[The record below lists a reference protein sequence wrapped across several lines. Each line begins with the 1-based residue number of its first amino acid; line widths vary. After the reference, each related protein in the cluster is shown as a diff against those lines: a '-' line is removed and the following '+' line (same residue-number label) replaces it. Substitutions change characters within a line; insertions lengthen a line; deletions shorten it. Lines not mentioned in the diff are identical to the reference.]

1 MTKLARIF
9 ASSQSTAPWLSLVV
23 LAGMSHAL
31 PNRSQFDPQAEIRQA
46 EVTEAVRA
54 APRLIGPWVGEDEQV
69 SPQAQE
75 LLRPNAL
82 LSRTYRRPGGPRIHV
97 LLVHCSDARDMIGH
111 YPPVCYPSSG
121 WIAAPTEGPDDDRI
135 VFAGRTLPVRVYR
148 FRRLRDQ
155 GQDEQIRIFS
165 AFVLPDGTVTP
176 LIDDI
181 NQQSQRLAVSVQGVA
196 QLQVV
201 TSGRLDR
208 AEAVEAA
215 SEVLRG
221 MGDLFA
227 ALRIP
232 QGENGDA

>member
-1 MTKLARIF
+1 MTRLSRIF
-9 ASSQSTAPWLSLVV
+9 ASSQSAAPWLSLVV
-23 LAGMSHAL
+23 LAGMSRAL
-31 PNRSQFDPQAEIRQA
+31 PNRSQFNPQAEVRQA
-46 EVTEAVRA
+46 EVAAAVRA
-54 APRLIGPWVGEDEQV
+54 VPRLIGSWVGEDEQV

-82 LSRTYRRPGGPRIHV
+82 LSRTYLRPGGSRIHV

-121 WIAAPTEGPDDDRI
+121 WIAVPPEGPDTDAIAFDGAP
-135 VFAGRTLPVRVYR
+135 FPVRVYR

-155 GQDEQIRIFS
+155 GRDEQIRIFS
-165 AFVLPDGTVTP
+165 AFVLPDGTITHR
-176 LIDDI
+176 IDDI

-201 TSGRLDR
+201 TSGRTDR
-208 AEAVEAA
+208 AEAIEAA

-221 MGDLFA
+221 MGDLFD
-227 ALRIP
+227 ALRV
-232 QGENGDA
+232 QKGENGDR